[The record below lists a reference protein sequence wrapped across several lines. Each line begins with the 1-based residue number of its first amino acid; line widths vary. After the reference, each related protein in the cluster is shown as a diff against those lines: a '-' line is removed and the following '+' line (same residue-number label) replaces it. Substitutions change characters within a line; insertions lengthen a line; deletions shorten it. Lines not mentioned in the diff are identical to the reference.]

1 MMRRWQPREEP
12 GKSVP
17 GRRAASAKVLP
28 QGELTIKMTK
38 RRPAGFNSAGSMLK
52 LDARDK

>member
-1 MMRRWQPREEP
+1 MMRRWQPREEL

-38 RRPAGFNSAGSMLK
+38 RRPAGFNSAGRMLK